1 MFAVGA
7 SGAGDSQ
14 PGPGRRGKI
23 CGVRRPVTDSRVS
36 GVSYGVIGATEGV
49 TEDHAVLDA
58 PVVLLDFDT
67 FYRANYRPLVALA
80 YSMTGRLATAEEI
93 VQESFL
99 AAYKRWD
106 RVAIYDDPV
115 GYVRRIVT
123 NRCVSAFRRGVTE
136 VRLVARLRREPARP
150 ITLDETDD
158 AVWQAIAQLPA
169 RQRQCLAL
177 VVLDQR
183 AAPETAALL
192 GISEDSVRTHVRRAK
207 QRLADVLRVSTTED
221 ET

>member
-1 MFAVGA
+1 M
-7 SGAGDSQ
+7 
-14 PGPGRRGKI
+14 
-23 CGVRRPVTDSRVS
+23 
-36 GVSYGVIGATEGV
+36 GATEGV
-49 TEDHAVLDA
+49 IGEHAQLDA
-58 PVVLLDFDT
+58 PVAPLDFDT
-67 FYRANYRPLVALA
+67 FYGANYRPLVALA
-80 YSMTGRLATAEEI
+80 YAMTGRMVTAEEI

-106 RVAIYDDPV
+106 RVATYDDPV
-115 GYVRRIVT
+115 GHVRHIVT

-136 VRLVARLRREPARP
+136 ARLAARLRSERAHPV
-150 ITLDETDD
+150 TLGEADD

-183 AAPETAALL
+183 TAPETAALL

-207 QRLADVLRVSTTED
+207 QKLADVLRVSTTED